1 MQQIT
6 VTMNFTRLDKLW
18 HIKYWNPKW
27 KQHYISESGTK
38 TEKEDAWR
46 ELSKASLTHLI
57 LFKRRRQ
64 GEVAKIKTEDY
75 DQGPVA

>member
-46 ELSKASLTHLI
+46 EPK
-57 LFKRRRQ
+57 Q
-64 GEVAKIKTEDY
+64 GQSDPLDTFQEA
-75 DQGPVA
+75 QARGGC